1 MNVKFHEN
9 RENTGK
15 ILKISDVI
23 LWNLPFIY
31 LFIFFLPFIFSRS
44 HEKFSLVLLQM
55 TNHIFEKCKKE
66 CNML

>member
-31 LFIFFLPFIFSRS
+31 LFFFAIYFLALPWEIFFGVI
-44 HEKFSLVLLQM
+44 
-55 TNHIFEKCKKE
+55 TDD
-66 CNML
+66 

>member
-15 ILKISDVI
+15 ILKISDEI

-31 LFIFFLPFIFSRS
+31 LFFAIYFLALPWEIFFD
-44 HEKFSLVLLQM
+44 VV
-55 TNHIFEKCKKE
+55 TDD
-66 CNML
+66 

>member
-31 LFIFFLPFIFSRS
+31 LFLPFIFSRS

-55 TNHIFEKCKKE
+55 TNYIFEKCKKE

>member
-15 ILKISDVI
+15 ILKISDEI
-23 LWNLPFIY
+23 LWN
-31 LFIFFLPFIFSRS
+31 LPFIFSRS

-55 TNHIFEKCKKE
+55 TNYIFEKCKKE